1 MSRRASRAG
10 DAPLL
15 AWGDALRARIRRR
28 IRVARMLAFGGA
40 GVVIVLATA
49 AFPPAPRL
57 VWNAS
62 ASAPIGL
69 YGVDPGARFDT
80 GDMVIAWTPAPF
92 RALAAGRRYI
102 PSNVPLVKRVA
113 AGPGDEIC
121 ALGAQVF
128 INGRPNATR
137 RNVDGHGRSMPVWS
151 GCHRLREHQ
160 SLLLNDDPT
169 SFDGR
174 YFGPTNSTEVIGKA
188 RLLWRL

>member
-1 MSRRASRAG
+1 M
-10 DAPLL
+10 
-15 AWGDALRARIRRR
+15 
-28 IRVARMLAFGGA
+28 
-40 GVVIVLATA
+40 ATA

-69 YGVDPGARFDT
+69 YAVDPGARFRP

-92 RALAAGRRYI
+92 RALAADRRYI

-121 ALGAQVF
+121 ALGTQVF
-128 INGRPNATR
+128 VNGRPSAHR
-137 RNVDGHGRSMPVWS
+137 RSVDDHGRSMPLWS
-151 GCHRLREHQ
+151 GCQRLRDGQ
-160 SLLLNDDPT
+160 SLLLNDHPG

-174 YFGPTNSTEVIGKA
+174 YFGPTNDADVIGKA
-188 RLLWRL
+188 RRLWRW